1 VSDTQ
6 VAYADVTNKAWLEWG
21 QEILPHLVNHTPDE
35 ANDETEESLDKELE
49 AKMDELAVSF
59 LEDNSAMTK
68 EEYDLRMKT
77 IELEYAEKKKR
88 LGGGTNKEPEASK
101 DVGANAGSGAIDV
114 DRWNE
119 DEGSDGEKEN
129 DEVKVDE
136 ENEEGEEEGDE
147 MSATMGTQG
156 AKAAGQEKAGNEDAM
171 EVDGGDNEGAKEK
184 EKARPTKAT
193 ATKTTKAVTI
203 LPPRGPKEIS
213 EEERAKI
220 KARYRL
226 MTPGRHN
233 LRAVSGKV
241 SRASYFIF
249 SVTHRSFLSAIFA
262 RRRARSANTP
272 RTRSCARG
280 VPGWLRVATG
290 TR

>member
-1 VSDTQ
+1 VADTR

-21 QEILPHLVNHTPDE
+21 QEILPHLVNDTPDE
-35 ANDETEESLDKELE
+35 ANDENEETLDKELE
-49 AKMDELAVSF
+49 AQMDALAVSF

-68 EEYDLRMKT
+68 EEYDSKMKT
-77 IELEYAEKKKR
+77 IELEYAAKKKR
-88 LGGGTNKEPEASK
+88 LGGTMNEEPEASR

-119 DEGSDGEKEN
+119 DEGSDGEKEK
-129 DEVKVDE
+129 DEAKVDE
-136 ENEEGEEEGDE
+136 GNEEGEEEENDG

-156 AKAAGQEKAGNEDAM
+156 GKVVEKEKAGNEDAM

-184 EKARPTKAT
+184 GKARPTKA
-193 ATKTTKAVTI
+193 AETKTTKAVKI
-203 LPPRGPKEIS
+203 LSPRGPKEIS

-241 SRASYFIF
+241 SRVLDF
-249 SVTHRSFLSAIFA
+249 
-262 RRRARSANTP
+262 
-272 RTRSCARG
+272 
-280 VPGWLRVATG
+280 
-290 TR
+290 

>member
-1 VSDTQ
+1 
-6 VAYADVTNKAWLEWG
+6 
-21 QEILPHLVNHTPDE
+21 
-35 ANDETEESLDKELE
+35 
-49 AKMDELAVSF
+49 LAVSF

-88 LGGGTNKEPEASK
+88 LGGTMNEEPEASR
-101 DVGANAGSGAIDV
+101 DVGVNAGSGAIDV

-119 DEGSDGEKEN
+119 DEGSDGEKEK
-129 DEVKVDE
+129 EETKVDE
-136 ENEEGEEEGDE
+136 ENEEEEEEEEDR

-156 AKAAGQEKAGNEDAM
+156 AKVTGKEKAGNEDAM

-184 EKARPTKAT
+184 EKARPTKAA
-193 ATKTTKAVTI
+193 ATKATTTKTVKI
-203 LPPRGPKEIS
+203 VPPRGPKEIS

-241 SRASYFIF
+241 SRF
-249 SVTHRSFLSAIFA
+249 SSLNF
-262 RRRARSANTP
+262 
-272 RTRSCARG
+272 
-280 VPGWLRVATG
+280 
-290 TR
+290 